1 MEIRNLK
8 VGDRFVKA
16 DGATCTLEL
25 LNDCRAR
32 IVVHGLSRDV
42 VVDERF
48 GTKQTKVYNQARNV
62 SPGTEVLRVLD
73 PGESQPKAEGRG
85 DGSKEGR
92 VMAKRTE
99 ETGRAKFTVL
109 GVAATSAVC
118 WMGKNEFSF
127 GEAKAALDKLSEGG
141 MPNDDS
147 IRWCLTA
154 GRTGRRPVPAMT
166 AEQQKEL
173 RNAAKTV
180 EAKTEKAEKKT
191 TAATREKKGLPPI
204 KARKMKKAGK
214 KSASNGNG
222 LKFSK
227 AACVR

>member
-127 GEAKAALDKLSEGG
+127 GEAKA
-141 MPNDDS
+141 
-147 IRWCLTA
+147 

-166 AEQQKEL
+166 AEQQDT
-173 RNAAKTV
+173 KTV
-180 EAKTEKAEKKT
+180 HKHVCDDCFQKWDCDFEDC
-191 TAATREKKGLPPI
+191 P
-204 KARKMKKAGK
+204 
-214 KSASNGNG
+214 
-222 LKFSK
+222 
-227 AACVR
+227 

>member
-48 GTKQTKVYNQARNV
+48 GTKQTKVCNQARNV

-73 PGESQPKAEGRG
+73 PGESQPKAEGKG

-99 ETGRAKFTVL
+99 EIGRAQFTVL
-109 GVAATSAVC
+109 GGAATSAVC
-118 WMGKNEFSF
+118 WMGKNGFSF
-127 GEAKAALDKLSEGG
+127 GEAKAVLDKLSKGG

-154 GRTGRRPVPAMT
+154 GRTGGRPVAALP

-173 RNAAKTV
+173 RDVAKTA
-180 EAKTEKAEKKT
+180 EKQEPKTNMKPKAEKKT
-191 TAATREKKGLPPI
+191 KTKKP
-204 KARKMKKAGK
+204 
-214 KSASNGNG
+214 
-222 LKFSK
+222 
-227 AACVR
+227 